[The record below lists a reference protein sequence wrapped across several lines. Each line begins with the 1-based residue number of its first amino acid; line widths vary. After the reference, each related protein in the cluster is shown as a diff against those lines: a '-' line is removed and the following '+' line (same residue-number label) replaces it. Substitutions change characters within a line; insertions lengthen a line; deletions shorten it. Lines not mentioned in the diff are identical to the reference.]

1 MEIIN
6 EISIAQRVRKLETD
20 FISGGGT
27 LMSKY
32 VRTDLY
38 TDINTI
44 YAYLESKH
52 ISGEFDS
59 LGREKPFFNI
69 VLASRNIWY
78 RATDVDRKNMILK
91 ATEEKLTLPVFFLSV
106 YLQDWM
112 RKEKFGS
119 FLNKWGIALAGF
131 NSSVVKFVEKDGKL
145 NISIVPWA
153 RLIVDQINFEDNI
166 QIETL
171 ELTETQLYDRFGKEK
186 VQDLINTK
194 KARELTSKQ
203 NVDNKNN
210 YFKLYEVHGKFP
222 LSEITG
228 KESDVEPV
236 QQMHIISLIGKSN
249 EIGDD
254 CYTLYK
260 GREQKSPYMLT
271 WLLPS
276 EDGSITLNG
285 SVKNLFNAQWMVNH
299 TKKAIKDQLDL
310 ASKLIFQTS
319 DNNYVGQNALLA
331 IENGDIMVHA
341 INQPLSQINNNSHDV
356 TSLTNFGQEWKA
368 LGNELNGISE
378 AMLGIAP
385 KSGTAWRQTE
395 ALLQESYSLFEVM
408 TENKGLH
415 LENMLR
421 EFILP
426 FLMKKMNNDKEIMA
440 TLDML
445 GIKEIEAKFVRNEAI
460 KISNNIIKN
469 EMLQN
474 GEVTNLQDLAKIEQ
488 SITEQRNSDFGNQR
502 FLKPDEINWKKE
514 FQDIN
519 LDEVEIEITGESS
532 DTQAMLSTIDKA
544 LTIIANPAYAN
555 NPQAQFLVNKA
566 LAKTGFLSPVE
577 LSQMPPPPE
586 TPVAT
591 PTGGKVE
598 AIQPLS
604 DIKQ

>member
-6 EISIAQRVRKLETD
+6 ELSIAQRVRKLETD

-91 ATEEKLTLPVFFLSV
+91 ATKEKLTLPVFFLSIH
-106 YLQDWM
+106 LQDWM
-112 RKEKFGS
+112 RKEKFGT

-145 NISIVPWA
+145 NISTVPWS

-171 ELTETQLYDRFGKEK
+171 ELTETQLYDRFGKKE
-186 VQDLINTK
+186 VEDLINTK

-210 YFKLYEVHGKFP
+210 YYKLYEVHGKFP
-222 LSEITG
+222 LSEITDND
-228 KESDVEPV
+228 KDVEPV
-236 QQMHIISLIGKSN
+236 QQMHIISLQGKAN
-249 EIGDD
+249 EIGED

-260 GREQKSPYMLT
+260 GREEKSPYMLT

-276 EDGSITLNG
+276 EDGSVTLNG

-319 DNNYVGQNALLA
+319 DNNYVGQNALSA
-331 IENGDIMVHA
+331 IETGDIMVHA
-341 INQPLSQINNNSHDV
+341 INQPLSQVNNNSHDV

-368 LGNELNGISE
+368 LGNELNGVSE

-395 ALLQESYSLFEVM
+395 AILQESYSLFEVM

-426 FLMKKMNNDKEIMA
+426 FLMKKMNNDKEVMA

-460 KISNNIIKN
+460 RINNEIIKN

-474 GEVTNLQDLAKIEQ
+474 GEVKNPPNIAEIEQ
-488 SITEQRNSDFGNQR
+488 TITEQRNSDFGNQR
-502 FLKPDEINWKKE
+502 FLKPDKINWKKE
-514 FQDIN
+514 FEDIN
-519 LDEVEIEITGESS
+519 LDEIEIEITGESS

-566 LAKTGFLSPVE
+566 LSKTGFLSPVE
-577 LSQMPPPPE
+577 LSQMPPAQEIPI
-586 TPVAT
+586 AT
-591 PTGGKVE
+591 PNGGQVE
-598 AIQPLS
+598 AIPALS
-604 DIKQ
+604 NNQ

>member
-6 EISIAQRVRKLETD
+6 ELSIAQRVRKLETD

-91 ATEEKLTLPVFFLSV
+91 ATKEKLTLPVFFLSIH
-106 YLQDWM
+106 LQDWM
-112 RKEKFGS
+112 RKEKFGT

-145 NISIVPWA
+145 NISTVPWS

-171 ELTETQLYDRFGKEK
+171 ELTETQLYDRFGKKE
-186 VQDLINTK
+186 VEDLINTK

-210 YFKLYEVHGKFP
+210 YYKLYEVHGKFP

-228 KESDVEPV
+228 NEKDVEPV
-236 QQMHIISLIGKSN
+236 QQMHIISLQGKAN
-249 EIGDD
+249 EIGED

-276 EDGSITLNG
+276 EDGSVTLNG

-319 DNNYVGQNALLA
+319 DNNYVGQNALSA
-331 IENGDIMVHA
+331 IETGDIMVHA
-341 INQPLSQINNNSHDV
+341 INQPLSQVNNNSHDV

-368 LGNELNGISE
+368 LGNELNGVSE

-395 ALLQESYSLFEVM
+395 AILQESYSLFEVM

-426 FLMKKMNNDKEIMA
+426 FLMKKMNNDKEVMA

-460 KISNNIIKN
+460 RINNEIIKN

-474 GEVTNLQDLAKIEQ
+474 GEVKNPPNIAEIEQ
-488 SITEQRNSDFGNQR
+488 IITEQRNSDFGNQR
-502 FLKPDEINWKKE
+502 FLKPDKINWKKE
-514 FQDIN
+514 FEDIN
-519 LDEVEIEITGESS
+519 LDEIEIEITGESS

-566 LAKTGFLSPVE
+566 LSKTGFLSPVE
-577 LSQMPPPPE
+577 LSQMPPAQEIPI
-586 TPVAT
+586 AT
-591 PTGGKVE
+591 PNGGQVE
-598 AIQPLS
+598 AIPALS
-604 DIKQ
+604 NNQ

>member
-6 EISIAQRVRKLETD
+6 QISIAQKVRKLETD

-78 RATDVDRKNMILK
+78 RATDIDRKNMILK
-91 ATEEKLTLPVFFLSV
+91 ATEEKLTLPVFFLSI

-145 NISIVPWA
+145 NISTVPWA

-171 ELTETQLYDRFGKEK
+171 ELTETQLYDRFGKEA
-186 VQDLINTK
+186 VQDLINAK

-228 KESDVEPV
+228 RESDVEPV
-236 QQMHIISLIGKSN
+236 QQMHIISLVAKSN
-249 EIGDD
+249 DIDDD

-276 EDGSITLNG
+276 EDGSVTLNG

-319 DNNYVGQNALLA
+319 DNNYVGQNALSA

-341 INQPLSQINNNSHDV
+341 INQPLTQVGNNSHDV

-395 ALLQESYSLFEVM
+395 AILQESYSLFEVM

-440 TLDML
+440 TLDMI
-445 GIKEIEAKFVRNEAI
+445 GIKEIESKFVKNEAI
-460 KISNNIIKN
+460 KVHNNIIKDA
-469 EMLQN
+469 MLQN
-474 GEVTNLQDLAKIEQ
+474 GEVTKLPDLSKIEQ
-488 SITEQRNSDFGNQR
+488 KISEQRNSDFGNQR

-514 FQDIN
+514 FQNIN

-577 LSQMPPPPE
+577 LSQMPPPE
-586 TPVAT
+586 TPIAT
-591 PTGGKVE
+591 PIGGKVE

-604 DIKQ
+604 DIKK

>member
-6 EISIAQRVRKLETD
+6 QISIAQKVRKLETD

-78 RATDVDRKNMILK
+78 RATDIDRKNMILK
-91 ATEEKLTLPVFFLSV
+91 ATEEKLTLPVFFLSI

-171 ELTETQLYDRFGKEK
+171 ELTETQLYDRFGKEA
-186 VQDLINTK
+186 VQDLINAK

-210 YFKLYEVHGKFP
+210 YFKLYEVHGRFP

-228 KESDVEPV
+228 RESDVEPV
-236 QQMHIISLIGKSN
+236 QQMHIISLVAKSN
-249 EIGDD
+249 DIDDD

-319 DNNYVGQNALLA
+319 DNNYVGQNALSA

-341 INQPLSQINNNSHDV
+341 LNQPLTQVGNNSHDV

-395 ALLQESYSLFEVM
+395 AILQESYSLFEVM

-440 TLDML
+440 TLDMM
-445 GIKEIEAKFVRNEAI
+445 GIKEIESKFVKNEAI
-460 KISNNIIKN
+460 KVHNNIIKDAL
-469 EMLQN
+469 LQN
-474 GEVTNLQDLAKIEQ
+474 GEVTNIPDLSKIEQ
-488 SITEQRNSDFGNQR
+488 KISEQRNSDFGNQR

-514 FQDIN
+514 FQNIN

-577 LSQMPPPPE
+577 LSQMPPPE

-591 PTGGKVE
+591 PIGGKVE

-604 DIKQ
+604 DIKK